1 MQHPECD
8 YFYIPQK
15 YLAHSI
21 NKTIIIPSVTSLIYL
36 GTYSIL
42 QYNQANFQSTLNAEV
57 YIRSFQKKFKQ
68 LLQPWRLNYMILA
81 LNESM
86 KIFFGQVHSFSL
98 FPRTCHNAL
107 KSTVN
112 RKGQKRRIWLL
123 PTQTLSY
130 GEPKFIVILLPCHTT
145 MLKSHIMKY
154 FTFEI
159 NLLGEK

>member
-1 MQHPECD
+1 MMSQP
-8 YFYIPQK
+8 
-15 YLAHSI
+15 
-21 NKTIIIPSVTSLIYL
+21 
-36 GTYSIL
+36 
-42 QYNQANFQSTLNAEV
+42 STL
-57 YIRSFQKKFKQ
+57 
-68 LLQPWRLNYMILA
+68 LLPLILNIIDEF
-81 LNESM
+81 ESSSL
-86 KIFFGQVHSFSL
+86 GSFSVGL
-98 FPRTCHNAL
+98 GMHNAL

-159 NLLGEK
+159 NLLWEK

>member
-1 MQHPECD
+1 MNPH
-8 YFYIPQK
+8 
-15 YLAHSI
+15 
-21 NKTIIIPSVTSLIYL
+21 T
-36 GTYSIL
+36 
-42 QYNQANFQSTLNAEV
+42 
-57 YIRSFQKKFKQ
+57 KFKNGFKCSK
-68 LLQPWRLNYMILA
+68 LQNSLN
-81 LNESM
+81 
-86 KIFFGQVHSFSL
+86 HSS
-98 FPRTCHNAL
+98 HNAL